1 MIYRELLN
9 PLFINGSLLIN
20 TNMKILL
27 YVLLMSLCLYTTV
40 SSQWIQQ
47 STGTTA
53 DLGGISFLNEN
64 TGYVCGSGAIIKTT
78 NGGTNWLNVNT
89 INLYKPFTK
98 IQAIDENIV
107 YCVGMFNTIIK
118 STNGGVNWTILRN
131 GPSGT
136 GISFFALYFINS
148 LTGWIGGQAD
158 PPYYF
163 KTTNGGASFDSI
175 PTSELNSRVNDFYF
189 KDANIGLSCGDVG
202 VFRKTTNG
210 GLNWNY
216 VNIPIGTYL
225 PNFNNLSFINN
236 NTGFTC
242 TEAKKVFKTTDFGS
256 NWDSLSYI
264 PNIFPSI
271 YHISFSSESK
281 GWAVGP
287 GYDVFHTT
295 NGGLNWVAQGGWNGL
310 GIRFINDTVG
320 YKAGNLGAIYKTTNG
335 GVTTFISNPSTVIK
349 DFELKNIY
357 PNPFNSQ
364 TNIGYNIAKSGF
376 YTLELFNS
384 LGRREKTLING
395 FRNSGEHIYPLNENN
410 LTSGVYFLK
419 LSNSNSSAIRKLVLI
434 K

>member
-9 PLFINGSLLIN
+9 PLFINGNLLIN

-53 DLGGISFLNEN
+53 DLYGLSFLNEN
-64 TGYVCGSGAIIKTT
+64 TGYVCGGTSILKTT
-78 NGGTNWLNVNT
+78 NGGSVWVNVNT
-89 INLYKPFTK
+89 INLLKPFMK

-118 STNGGVNWTILRN
+118 STDGGLNWTILRN

-158 PPYYF
+158 PPYYL
-163 KTTNGGASFDSI
+163 KTTNGGTTFDSI
-175 PTSELNSRVNDFYF
+175 PTTQLIQRITNFYF
-189 KDANIGLSCGDVG
+189 INPNTGLACGQTG
-202 VFRKTTNG
+202 MIRKTTNG
-210 GLNWNY
+210 GVNWNY

-225 PNFNNLSFINN
+225 PDFNNFSFINN
-236 NTGFTC
+236 STGYTS
-242 TEAKKVFKTTDFGS
+242 TYVKQVFKTTDFGEH
-256 NWDSLSYI
+256 WDSLSYI
-264 PNIFPSI
+264 PNPYPSI
-271 YHISFSSESK
+271 HQISFSSESK
-281 GWAVGP
+281 GWAVGS

-295 NGGLNWVAQGGWNGL
+295 NGGMNWFTQGGWNAICIL
-310 GIRFINDTVG
+310 FINDSVG
-320 YKAGNLGAIYKTTNG
+320 YKAGNSGAIYKTTNG
-335 GVTTFISNPSTVIK
+335 GVATFISEPITFTK
-349 DFELKNIY
+349 DFELKDIY

-364 TNIGYNIAKSGF
+364 TNIMFNIAKSDF

-384 LGRREKTLING
+384 IGRREKLLFNG
-395 FRNSGEHIYPLNENN
+395 FKNSGKHIYSLNANN